1 MKKSFLMFFLLFS
14 LVFFSFGVVS
24 FAEDAVTQSS
34 VTTQAAVTEQAATV
48 SLTPAAIAEVQQNTE
63 IPVIKNID
71 SGDTAWV
78 LLGAILVLMMTIPAL
93 AIFYGG
99 MVRKKNLLS
108 TLAYSLGATIVAS
121 IMWVFFLY
129 STTFGGK
136 ELIGGVIGGF
146 DKMFL
151 DNVQL
156 NGAYGS
162 FTVPEFAFIA
172 FQFTFAAITIA
183 LISGA
188 IVERMKFSAW
198 MIFSAIWLVLVY
210 SPVAHMVWH
219 PEGLL
224 NKMGVLDFAGGYVVE
239 IASGISAMVAALFIG
254 ERVRYKK
261 ETILPNNIPLVFIGA
276 ALLWVGWFG
285 FNAGSAMKA
294 DGVAGN
300 AFMVTNTAGAMG
312 ALVWL
317 IIERVVSG
325 KATVIGGVSG
335 VVAGMVAITPAAGFV
350 DNKAALIIGAVAG
363 GLCYLFVAKVK
374 KRFGYDDSLDV
385 FGIHGMGGTW
395 GIIATGLFAN
405 PNIHTADVAIG
416 KAGLFYGN
424 AMQLW
429 IQVKGIVVVYAVVI
443 VGTLITLL
451 IVRAIM
457 KLRVEPQEEIY
468 GLDLTL
474 HGERATE

>member
-1 MKKSFLMFFLLFS
+1 MKKLFFLLFS
-14 LVFFSFGVVS
+14 FVFFNIGAIMN
-24 FAEDAVTQSS
+24 AE
-34 VTTQAAVTEQAATV
+34 EIG
-48 SLTPAAIAEVQQNTE
+48 LTN
-63 IPVIKNID
+63 KID

-121 IMWVFFLY
+121 IMWVLFLY

-172 FQFTFAAITIA
+172 FQFTFAAITVA

-219 PEGLL
+219 PNGFLA
-224 NKMGVLDFAGGYVVE
+224 KMGVLDFAGGYVVE

-294 DGVAGN
+294 DGIAAN

-317 IIERVVSG
+317 LIERFVSG

-335 VVAGMVAITPAAGFV
+335 VVAGMVAITPASGFV
-350 DNKAALIIGAVAG
+350 DNKAALLIGAVAG
-363 GLCYLFVAKVK
+363 VLCYIFVAKVK

-405 PNIHTADVAIG
+405 PNING

-424 AMQLW
+424 ALQLW
-429 IQVKGIVVVYAVVI
+429 IQFKGILVVYCIVI
-443 VGTLITLL
+443 VGTLVSLL
-451 IVRAIM
+451 IVRAFM
-457 KLRVEPQEEIY
+457 RLRVEPQEEIY
-468 GLDLTL
+468 GLDLIL
-474 HGERATE
+474 HGERASE